1 MKNILLFES
10 FSEEQYLID
19 KIYENWDAKNGH
31 IFDSLWEAEEIG
43 DENQYSEDE
52 SEEEEE
58 AIDFLNRELSRGE
71 LTALNSD
78 LQVVSNAQL
87 AAMYLKA
94 LGLSELDPEKGGK
107 NLNVEE
113 RVESDRYLM
122 QIQGM
127 ENFSNHDWK
136 SDSYYITYK
145 GLADAL
151 GIKKL
156 GTLTRT
162 IRKFYLLLTEGA
174 SASREEEVIYPKI
187 IAAFKFFKKMNV
199 TEIQALVEEEIQDP
213 ETSNIHRATARA
225 RAITKDQ
232 SMAIGESVY
241 RMFQDFLRNDHFK
254 KDVCRV
260 QRIVIPRIS
269 QAKGIDAE
277 DILKYYRDYL
287 MQNRMFNKFNYCS
300 ER

>member
-19 KIYENWDAKNGH
+19 KIYENWNAKNGH
-31 IFDSLWEAEEIG
+31 IFDSILEAEEMG
-43 DENQYSEDE
+43 DENEYSEDE

-58 AIDFLNRELSRGE
+58 AEDFLNRELSRGE
-71 LTALNSD
+71 LRALNSD

-94 LGLSELDPEKGGK
+94 LGLSELAPEKGGK
-107 NLNVEE
+107 NLNIEE

-122 QIQGM
+122 EIPGM

-136 SDSYYITYK
+136 SGSYYVTYK

-162 IRKFYLLLTEGA
+162 IRKFYLLLTEG
-174 SASREEEVIYPKI
+174 SVASREEEVIYPKI
-187 IAAFKFFKKMNV
+187 ISAFKFFKKMNV
-199 TEIQALVEEEIQDP
+199 TELQALVGEEIKDP
-213 ETSNIHRATARA
+213 ETSNVHRATART
-225 RAITKDQ
+225 RAITRDQ
-232 SMAIGESVY
+232 SMAIGKAVY
-241 RMFQDFLRNDHFK
+241 RMLQDFLKNDHFK
-254 KDVCRV
+254 RDICRV
-260 QRIVIPRIS
+260 QKIVIPRIS
-269 QAKGIDAE
+269 QEKGIDAE
-277 DILKYYRDYL
+277 DILKYYREYL
-287 MQNRMFNKFNYCS
+287 TQNRMLNKFNYCS
-300 ER
+300 